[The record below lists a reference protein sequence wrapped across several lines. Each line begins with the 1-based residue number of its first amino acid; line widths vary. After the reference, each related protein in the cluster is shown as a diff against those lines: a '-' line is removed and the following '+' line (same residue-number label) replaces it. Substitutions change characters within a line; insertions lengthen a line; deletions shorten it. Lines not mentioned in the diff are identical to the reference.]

1 MLDDRRL
8 IDRLKQGDR
17 EALRLVY
24 TTYKDVLLTLAF
36 SMMHDMNAAEDILH
50 DVFVGFAGCVGEL
63 DLRTSLR
70 QYLIASVLNR
80 ARDRFRREKTHVVEP
95 EDLRPAAGVETDPQQ
110 TASFTEETQRVSEAL
125 AQLPLEQREV
135 ILLKLNAGLR
145 FRQIAA
151 MQKTS
156 VPTVQGRYRYGIGKL
171 RSLLGGGS
179 AE

>member
-24 TTYKDVLLTLAF
+24 TTHKDALLTLAF
-36 SMMHDMNAAEDILH
+36 SMVHDMNAAEDILH
-50 DVFVGFAGCVGEL
+50 DVFVGFAGCVGGL

-80 ARDRFRREKTHVVEP
+80 TRDRFRRDKTHVAEAQ
-95 EDLRPAAGVETDPQQ
+95 DLQPPAWAATDPQQ
-110 TASFTEETQRVSEAL
+110 TASLTEQTQRLTAAL

-145 FRQIAA
+145 FKQIAEL
-151 MQKTS
+151 QKTS
-156 VPTVQGRYRYGIGKL
+156 VPTVQGRYRYGIDKL
-171 RSLLGGGS
+171 RSLLGGGP